1 MAANFKIMTEE
12 DIKHS
17 YKKFEYV
24 NWKQETCYQLWDFD
38 KPNEDKLWCRKCRGH
53 FGTRTRNHSTRL
65 RKKVCRKCNT
75 TWIISV
81 KQVPYSRLVWCS
93 LIPLM
98 LLGWGLLE
106 QFSPWSAFRPLHP
119 WQTDGP
125 SAKPFYISSLISA
138 TIMFLMFI
146 WPQVVARRVWLSWA
160 IKRGHTNFSTSWFA
174 AKSNKNSDK
183 EQTPEQLDKIEEPET
198 KTTRSKP

>member
-24 NWKQETCYQLWDFD
+24 NWKQETRYQLWDFD

-53 FGTRTRNHSTRL
+53 FGTRTETHRTETGGIDSTQL
-65 RKKVCRKCNT
+65 CRKCNT
-75 TWIISV
+75 TWFISI

-98 LLGWGLLE
+98 LLGWGLFE
-106 QFSPWSAFRPLHP
+106 QFSPWSAFRPLPRQPH
-119 WQTDGP
+119 G
-125 SAKPFYISSLISA
+125 SFAKPFYISSLISA

-160 IKRGHTNFSTSWFA
+160 IKRGHTNFSPSWFA

-183 EQTPEQLDKIEEPET
+183 EQTPE
-198 KTTRSKP
+198 